1 MAPLSLGSGYSLTIL
16 ERGGFQRIGL
26 TGGSAKMN
34 STPRT
39 TMPIARAHVARSC
52 VNGRSGYVVIS
63 GSTKEPIN
71 GPLYR
76 RRTRFM
82 KQ

>member
-1 MAPLSLGSGYSLTIL
+1 MAPLRLGSGYSLTIL

-39 TMPIARAHVARSC
+39 TIPFAVPTLPVAVSL
-52 VNGRSGYVVIS
+52 
-63 GSTKEPIN
+63 KEPARYN
-71 GPLYR
+71 LGNY
-76 RRTRFM
+76 
-82 KQ
+82 KGAYK